1 MNLLFQHLIFL
12 IYAVVLLLFSFDY
25 TNVVVISTSNSVIGS
40 TEPEQLIEI
49 IKAIPF
55 NNTILSS
62 LIIDSISNLVYV
74 SGMPDHSY
82 NYSCLKDNMTS
93 IYGSVSEL
101 PCSTIYILNGSTG
114 EINDS
119 ITLRA
124 GEIIHDM
131 TIDPYSGKIYA
142 AGEYNYLEN
151 KSEPILYEDDVV
163 FIISQIDGS
172 NLSQQYTHSND
183 IQRIRLYGEQEEG
196 KEGDMSSIAI
206 DVHTGKIYAGIRY
219 FQGGLEGVFIID
231 KNMTSSIKPNS
242 TTDDDFPFAIKF
254 IPLGDTGPD
263 QILVNDKTHIAYV
276 SLKNDNFVA
285 LINGLN
291 NTVQEKIILQEP
303 RAMSISPS
311 AGLLYVASG
320 DNNWFNVIDI
330 KTNKVISTNTQ
341 IAHPIGSVVNNITN
355 RIYVTDCHLC
365 DDYNFTTGT
374 SIYALNSTGS
384 TIDWKTY
391 EDLNLLENEL
401 AINPNTNKLY
411 AIGTDQ
417 FEISNLYFFDFWD
430 KS

>member
-25 TNVVVISTSNSVIGS
+25 TNVIVISTSNSVIGS

-82 NYSCLKDNMTS
+82 DYSCLTDNMTS

-114 EINDS
+114 EINNS

-163 FIISQIDGS
+163 FIISQTDGS

-206 DVHTGKIYAGIRY
+206 DVHTGEIYAGIR
-219 FQGGLEGVFIID
+219 
-231 KNMTSSIKPNS
+231 
-242 TTDDDFPFAIKF
+242 
-254 IPLGDTGPD
+254 
-263 QILVNDKTHIAYV
+263 
-276 SLKNDNFVA
+276 
-285 LINGLN
+285 
-291 NTVQEKIILQEP
+291 
-303 RAMSISPS
+303 
-311 AGLLYVASG
+311 
-320 DNNWFNVIDI
+320 
-330 KTNKVISTNTQ
+330 
-341 IAHPIGSVVNNITN
+341 
-355 RIYVTDCHLC
+355 
-365 DDYNFTTGT
+365 
-374 SIYALNSTGS
+374 
-384 TIDWKTY
+384 
-391 EDLNLLENEL
+391 
-401 AINPNTNKLY
+401 
-411 AIGTDQ
+411 
-417 FEISNLYFFDFWD
+417 
-430 KS
+430 